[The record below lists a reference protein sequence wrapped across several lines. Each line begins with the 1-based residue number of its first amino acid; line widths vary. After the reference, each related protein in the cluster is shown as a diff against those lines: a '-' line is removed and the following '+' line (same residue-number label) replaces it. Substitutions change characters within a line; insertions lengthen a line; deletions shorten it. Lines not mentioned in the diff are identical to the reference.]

1 MAQKNP
7 LQRHPKSCN
16 LQRPHGID
24 HPKTKRGAKPKLER
38 NDQMALLNTAAG
50 NTKILK
56 SQKGTDFRIASL
68 SLYPDDKICPAAILA
83 GCKAPCLVSAGRGAM
98 GTVAQGRKNKTAFWH
113 RDKDLFLET
122 LEKEMRNFIKLC
134 NKQGKRAAFRLNTIS
149 DIPWERYGL
158 PDLFPEA
165 LLYDYTKSAARLGK
179 TPENY
184 RLMFSYSQETK
195 YQKQVA
201 RALET
206 DCPIAVVFRGFVP
219 SGSYFMGR
227 EIIDGDKSDLINLEK
242 GQGKIIGLKLKG
254 GKATQQ
260 SQSRFIVEPWQATNC
275 PAQMQND
282 CNPHNLANA
291 GRGFAIAA
299 E

>member
-1 MAQKNP
+1 
-7 LQRHPKSCN
+7 
-16 LQRPHGID
+16 
-24 HPKTKRGAKPKLER
+24 
-38 NDQMALLNTAAG
+38 MALLNTAAG
-50 NTKILK
+50 NSKILK

-68 SLYPDDKICPAAILA
+68 SLYPDDQICPAAILA

-122 LEKEMRNFIKLC
+122 LEKEMRNFVKLC
-134 NKQGKRAAFRLNTIS
+134 AKQGKRAAFRLNTIS
-149 DIPWERYGL
+149 DIPWEKYGL
-158 PDLFPEA
+158 PELFPDA

-179 TPENY
+179 TPANY

-195 YQKQVA
+195 YQKQVE
-201 RALET
+201 RAFKT
-206 DCPIAVVFRGFVP
+206 DCPVAVVFRGFVP
-219 SGSYFMGR
+219 TGSYFMGR

-254 GKATQQ
+254 GKETQK
-260 SQSRFIVEPWQATNC
+260 SKSLFIVEPSQAC
-275 PAQMQND
+275 PA
-282 CNPHNLANA
+282 PY
-291 GRGFAIAA
+291 AIAA